1 MATLPLMIALG
12 SALYNIHQ
20 AEQSLK
26 WVSEAIVVTR
36 QSRALVDQLNPMERS
51 ARQYLV
57 SKEEIYQKNYL
68 LGHVKFNIAFKA
80 LTDLPHYPLENV
92 VDTIGETEN
101 ALTLKL
107 TTQPPELIDP
117 VQFINQFGDLVRQA
131 SDMLAENNRQID
143 LQSTMLTEAAERIRE
158 LVLWQAIALIPA
170 AFVVIL
176 VITFLIARP
185 MRRMDDAIKR
195 LGEGQYT
202 EPISINGPGDLRNLG
217 ERLDWLRTQLEATD
231 IQKQRFLR
239 HVSHEL
245 KTPLTAIREASE
257 LLNDGIGGALSKQQV
272 EIIGIL
278 RENSLRLQRMI
289 ENLLN
294 YTAVRSQK
302 AQLKIQEFSLAEL
315 VEETLNNY
323 SLSLSGKQITIK
335 RHFQPFNL
343 NKNAI
348 SSDSMRGDKEK
359 IRTVI
364 DNLLSNA
371 LKFTPQQGFIR
382 INIYPGKDNA
392 FPPPFEQRF
401 TTRISSQTQSKFVII
416 EVQDNGPGVDEE
428 ERDHLFNPFYTGS
441 TEYESLVGGSGLGL
455 SIAREYVHAHGGEIT
470 LLSPEHGA
478 QFRISLPLEQP
489 MDAPND

>member
-1 MATLPLMIALG
+1 MIALG
-12 SALYNIHQ
+12 SALHYIQQ
-20 AEQSLK
+20 AERSLNA
-26 WVSEAIVVTR
+26 VAEAVVVTR

-51 ARQYLV
+51 LRQYLV
-57 SKEEIYQKNYL
+57 SKEDIYQKNYL
-68 LGHVKFNIAFKA
+68 LGHVKFNSAINA
-80 LTDLPHYPLENV
+80 LTALPRYPLGGV
-92 VDTIGETEN
+92 VEAISETEN
-101 ALTLKL
+101 ALTLTL
-107 TTQPPELIDP
+107 TTQAPELIDAE
-117 VQFINQFGDLVRQA
+117 QFISQFSDLVRQA

-143 LQSTMLTEAAERIRE
+143 LQSTMLTEAAEHMRE
-158 LVLWQAIALIPA
+158 MVLWQAIALIPA

-185 MRRMDDAIKR
+185 IRRMDAAINR

-202 EPISINGPGDLRNLG
+202 EPISIDGPGDLRSLG

-257 LLNDGIGGALSKQQV
+257 LLRDGIGGALSAQQI

-294 YTAVRSQK
+294 YTAVKSQK
-302 AQLKIQEFSLAEL
+302 PQLKIQEFSPAEL
-315 VEETLNNY
+315 VEETLANY
-323 SLSLSGKQITIK
+323 ALTLSGKQITIK
-335 RHFQPFNL
+335 RNFKPINL
-343 NKNAI
+343 SKNTMA
-348 SSDSMRGDKEK
+348 SDAMLGDKEK

-371 LKFTPQQGFIR
+371 LKFTPQQGNIR
-382 INIYPGKDNA
+382 ISVYPGKDGA
-392 FPPPFEQRF
+392 PPPPFEQRA
-401 TTRISSQTQSKFVII
+401 TTRISTQAQSRFVII
-416 EVQDNGPGVDEE
+416 EVQDNGPGVTNV

-441 TEYESLVGGSGLGL
+441 SDYESLVGGSGLGL

-478 QFRISLPLEQP
+478 QFRVRLPLEQQMEP
-489 MDAPND
+489 QNV